1 MIATRRNRALAVR
14 ERDRLRLFPSAWHKT
29 LLVALVIVFIA
40 TPLQLDDSWLEVLAR
55 CGVAAIGALGL
66 NLLTGYTGQ
75 ASLGHAAFLGVG
87 TYTAAWFGVQ
97 QELPFVVWLPLC
109 AVLGGLAGA
118 VIGPFALRLRG
129 NYLAIVTLGLLYVAQ
144 YVFVNWDSLTGGP
157 SGTRTAAPVE
167 ILGLDFDDLQI
178 GAESFTRRQGL
189 VWLIW
194 AVVFVVAILAKNIVR
209 TRPGRAMQAV
219 RDRDVA
225 AEVIGVSLARYKI
238 SAFALAS
245 ALAAVA
251 GGLYGVVNRQ
261 VSPDAFGGVAGLLLS
276 IQYVA
281 MIIVGG
287 LGTIGGSIVG
297 AVVVSGLPQVITRI
311 STNTDLPFV
320 QGDAGGSSGILDV
333 FVLNQFLFGFLI
345 VAFLLFE
352 PRGLAGV
359 WLRIRRYFQGW
370 PFSY

>member
-1 MIATRRNRALAVR
+1 VIGRRRNRSLAVH
-14 ERDRLRLFPSAWHKT
+14 EGDLLRLFPSSWHKT
-29 LLVALVIVFIA
+29 LLVALVVVFVA
-40 TPLQLDDSWLEVLAR
+40 TPLQLDDTWLEVLAR
-55 CGVAAIGALGL
+55 CGVAAIGAIGL

-75 ASLGHAAFLGVG
+75 ASLGQAAFLGVG

-97 QELPFVVWLPLC
+97 QDLPFLVWLPLC
-109 AVLGGLAGA
+109 AVAGGLAGA

-129 NYLAIVTLGLLYVAQ
+129 NYLAIVTLGVLYVAQ

-157 SGTRTAAPVE
+157 SGTRTAAPVK
-167 ILGLDFDDLQI
+167 IFGLDFDNLQI

-194 AVVFVVAILAKNIVR
+194 AIVFVVALLAKNIVR

-225 AEVIGVSLARYKI
+225 ADVIGVSLGRYKV
-238 SAFALAS
+238 SAFVLAS

-261 VSPDAFGGVAGLLLS
+261 VSPDAFGGAPGLLLS

-297 AVVVSGLPQVITRI
+297 ALVVSGLPQVITRI
-311 STNTDLPFV
+311 SSSTDLPLV
-320 QGDAGGSSGILDV
+320 KGDAGGSPGIVDV

-359 WLRIRRYFQGW
+359 WLRIRTYFKGW